1 MPSQSSKD
9 RVEEIPVAIK
19 ESAGELSE
27 SRLSKMLR
35 RITVD
40 PQVCHGEPCIRGRRI
55 MVSTII
61 NSLRGGMSYDDL
73 LLRYPDLSRDDIEAA
88 IIYSHRK

>member
-1 MPSQSSKD
+1 MPGQSSKD
-9 RVEEIPVAIK
+9 RLEENPVAVK
-19 ESAGELSE
+19 DSAADIAE
-27 SRLSKMLR
+27 SRLAKMLK
-35 RITVD
+35 RITID
-40 PQVCHGEPCIRGRRI
+40 SQVCHGQPCIRGSRI

>member
-1 MPSQSSKD
+1 MPGQSSKD
-9 RVEEIPVAIK
+9 RIEENPITVEEPS
-19 ESAGELSE
+19 EELSE
-27 SRLSKMLR
+27 SRLSKMLK

-61 NSLRGGMSYDDL
+61 NSLRDGMSYDDL

-88 IIYSHRK
+88 NIAVPK